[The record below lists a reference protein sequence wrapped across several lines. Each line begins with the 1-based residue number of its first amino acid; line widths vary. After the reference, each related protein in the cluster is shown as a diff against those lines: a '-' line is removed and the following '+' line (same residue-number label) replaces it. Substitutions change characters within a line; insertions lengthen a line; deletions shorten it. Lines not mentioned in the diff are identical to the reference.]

1 MNEILWIYL
10 VVINVT
16 ALALFGADKRKAK
29 KHAWRISE
37 KALFL
42 SAVLGGSVGALLG
55 MLLFRHKTKHWYFVI
70 GIPLILVIQIFL
82 LWKFGILSVPIG

>member
-10 VVINVT
+10 VVINVA

>member
-10 VVINVT
+10 VVINVA

-42 SAVLGGSVGALLG
+42 SAVLGGSVGALLS

>member
-10 VVINVT
+10 VVINVA

-82 LWKFGILSVPIG
+82 LWKFGILSVPIR

>member
-16 ALALFGADKRKAK
+16 ALALCGADKRKAK

-42 SAVLGGSVGALLG
+42 SAVLGGSAGALLG